1 MIKFRNV
8 KHEERFFNILSRMK
22 KEDPYHLSAAY
33 LMALADL
40 VPESVFNFDN
50 DCIIPE
56 GLYAGWQ
63 SSSSRRATRLMYNL
77 WNGCYRDLA
86 ADNPERTSCYY
97 AVDEIMYDHEY
108 FRWFIEAIRIRFE
121 WIDYD
126 DDEEELYG

>member
-1 MIKFRNV
+1 MKFKNRLHV
-8 KHEERFFNILSRMK
+8 EKFYEILSRMRHN
-22 KEDPYHLSAAY
+22 DVYHLSAAY

-77 WNGCYRDLA
+77 WDGCYRDLA
-86 ADNPERTSCYY
+86 ADNAERTSCYY